1 VQQYV
6 DRYVINS
13 LFSDNMA
20 TILVTGGTGLVGKAL
35 TRQLTTMG
43 YQCIVLSR
51 NPGPA
56 KDGIRYAA
64 WNPDAGTIDEASLQA
79 ADYIIHLAGAGVA
92 DQRWSTARKK
102 EILDSRVKSGELL
115 VNKLAT
121 IPHKVKAVISASAIG
136 WYGADPEIPNPNPFT
151 EERPPDTAFL
161 GDTCR
166 QWEESLQPLTG
177 MHIRLVKLRI
187 GIVLSK
193 HGGALKEFLKPL
205 RFGVAAVLGNGKQV
219 VSWIHID
226 DLVNMFVFAITNEKT
241 EGIYNATAPQPVSNR
256 ELTLTLAKANK
267 SFYIP
272 MPVPA
277 FVLKIVMG
285 EMSIEVLKSATV
297 SSRKIQQAGFTF
309 TYPGIREAL
318 EKEAHH
324 R

>member
-1 VQQYV
+1 
-6 DRYVINS
+6 
-13 LFSDNMA
+13 MA
-20 TILVTGGTGLVGKAL
+20 TILITGGTGLVGKAL
-35 TRQLTTMG
+35 TRQLISLD
-43 YQCIVLSR
+43 YDCIVLSR

-64 WNPDAGTIDEASLQA
+64 WNPDAGTMDDACLQE

-92 DQRWSTARKK
+92 DQRWSVARKK
-102 EILDSRVKSGELL
+102 EILDSRVKSGALL
-115 VNKLAT
+115 VAKLASV
-121 IPHKVKAVISASAIG
+121 PHKVKAVISASAIG

-151 EERPPDTAFL
+151 EEMPPDTAFL

-166 QWEESLQPLTG
+166 QWEESLRPLTE

-205 RFGVAAVLGNGKQV
+205 RFGVAAVLGNGKQM

-226 DLVNMFVFAITNEKT
+226 DLVNMFVFAMTKENI
-241 EGIYNATAPQPVSNR
+241 EGVYNATAPQPVINR
-256 ELTLTLAKANK
+256 ELTLTLAKAK
-267 SFYIP
+267 KGFYIP

-297 SSRKIQQAGFTF
+297 SSRKIQEAGFTF

-318 EKEAHH
+318 EKETQHK
-324 R
+324 

>member
-1 VQQYV
+1 MLTGMLFK
-6 DRYVINS
+6 S

-35 TRQLTTMG
+35 TRQLTSMG
-43 YQCIVLSR
+43 YDCIVLSR

-64 WNPDAGTIDEASLQA
+64 WNPDAGTMDETSLKE

-92 DQRWSTARKK
+92 DQRWSVARKK
-102 EILDSRVKSGELL
+102 EILDSRVKSGALL

-121 IPHKVKAVISASAIG
+121 LPHKVKAVISASAIG
-136 WYGADPEIPNPNPFT
+136 WYGADPEIPNPFPFT
-151 EERPPDTAFL
+151 EEMPPDTAFL

-187 GIVLSK
+187 GIVLS
-193 HGGALKEFLKPL
+193 HRGGALKEFLKPL

-226 DLVNMFVFAITNEKT
+226 DLVNMFVFAITRENI
-241 EGIYNATAPQPVSNR
+241 EGVYNATAPVPVSNK
-256 ELTLTLAKANK
+256 ELTITLAKTK
-267 SFYIP
+267 KGFYIP
-272 MPVPA
+272 LPVPA

-309 TYPGIREAL
+309 TSPGIREAL
-318 EKEAHH
+318 EKETQDK
-324 R
+324 